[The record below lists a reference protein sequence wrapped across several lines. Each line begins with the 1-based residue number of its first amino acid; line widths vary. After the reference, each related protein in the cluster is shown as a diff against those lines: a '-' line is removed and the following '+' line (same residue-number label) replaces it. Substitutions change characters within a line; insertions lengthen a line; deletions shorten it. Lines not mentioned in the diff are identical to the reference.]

1 MAKITLADGERIIG
15 QAEIEAEWLGHRPE
29 AILTSQWI
37 VLHDR
42 VGDSLARVPL
52 SDVCDLKATE
62 RELAIRTTAAPGWID
77 FAGRVFDGW
86 YPMIFHDE
94 QQQIEFTD
102 QLLQAVDALGRN
114 SVKDRA
120 RIALQREPRQPAV
133 ASWPPLGP
141 GRPE

>member
-15 QAEIEAEWLGHRPE
+15 QAEIEAEWLGHRPR

-37 VLHDR
+37 VLHDP
-42 VGDSLARVPL
+42 VSDSVARLPL

-62 RELAIRTTAAPGWID
+62 RQLAIRTTAGPGWIE

-86 YPMIFHDE
+86 YLMMFHDE

-102 QLLQAVDALGRN
+102 RLLRAVDAMGRN

-120 RIALQREPRQPAV
+120 RLALQREPRTPEV

-141 GRPE
+141 CRPE